1 MFTMSSHYIKKSDA
15 FSAVKEANIIED
27 KMKNLSP
34 DSKDYQDLSEA
45 LNYVLDVFIGVK
57 NCSLHYSKRTGH
69 YYVRF

>member
-1 MFTMSSHYIKKSDA
+1 MMTMANHYIKKTDA

-34 DSKDYQDLSEA
+34 DSKEYQDLSEA
-45 LNYVLDVFIGVK
+45 LSYVLDIFVGVR